1 MVLKLTDDK
10 PIYLQI
16 KEYIEDSIMDD
27 VMKAGERVPSTNELA
42 KHYQINPATARQ
54 GMNELVSANILQIK
68 RGVGM
73 FVTDE
78 AKGILIEERQQTFYE
93 NYIIP
98 MQKEAKKLQI
108 TNEQLYSMLKRKG
121 NNIEN
126 KCAKYN

>member
-54 GMNELVSANILQIK
+54 GMNELVTENILQMK

-73 FVTDE
+73 FVTEE
-78 AKGILIEERQQTFYE
+78 AKEILIEERQQTFYE

-98 MQKEAKKLQI
+98 MQKEARKLQI
-108 TNEQLYSMLKRKG
+108 TDDQLDNMLKKKG
-121 NNIEN
+121 E
-126 KCAKYN
+126 